1 MILTKEQIQNVISDF
16 FADKPV
22 NKVWLFGSYARGDAD
37 EKSDVDVLI
46 DIDKNAKVAWEYY
59 GWFNDLSQLFNK
71 KVDIV
76 SHGWENKHIKP
87 YIDKDKIVI
96 YEK

>member
-1 MILTKEQIQNVISDF
+1 MILSKEQIQRTIAEF

-37 EKSDVDVLI
+37 EKSDIDVLL
-46 DIDKNAKVAWEYY
+46 DIDKNAKVGWEYY
-59 GWFNDLSQLFNK
+59 GWFDDLSQLFKK

-76 SHGWENKHIKP
+76 SHGWENKYIKP
-87 YIDKDKIVI
+87 LH
-96 YEK
+96 

>member
-1 MILTKEQIQNVISDF
+1 MILTKQQIQHTIAEF

-37 EKSDVDVLI
+37 EKSDVDVLV
-46 DIDKNAKVAWEYY
+46 DFEKDAKVGIEYY
-59 GWFNDLSQLFNK
+59 GWFDDLSELFNK

-76 SHGWENKHIKP
+76 SHGWESKYIKP

>member
-1 MILTKEQIQNVISDF
+1 MILSKEQIQSTIAEF

-37 EKSDVDVLI
+37 EKSDVDVL
-46 DIDKNAKVAWEYY
+46 V
-59 GWFNDLSQLFNK
+59 DLDFSKTIGLGYFSWHENLRDLLNK
-71 KVDIV
+71 DVHVIAEGGIHKF
-76 SHGWENKHIKP
+76 IKP
-87 YIDKDKIVI
+87 YVEKDKIII